1 MINFRFH
8 LVSLIAVFL
17 ALGLGILVGSSVVDR
32 AIVDNL
38 RDEIR
43 TVRNDSRRANAEL
56 SERDENLSVLE
67 DFTNESATYAVDQR
81 LIDVPVALVAERGSD
96 GDAVKKTMETLEAAG
111 ATVPGV
117 IWLTDKWQLET
128 PEDADDLR
136 EALDLEGNNATVRTE
151 ALDALAERLSEP
163 ASDSSD
169 RESVDVFEALRRA
182 GFVEFSDGDR
192 SQLENFPRRTGR
204 VLAVTGPRSE
214 LNGSESLVG
223 FVQSLVSSRVPSVVA
238 ETYDESDGTT
248 GAPERGASIAPVR
261 GDPALQTDVSTVDDL
276 DLVQGRVAS
285 VLALE
290 QIASG
295 NVGHYG
301 YGQSAS
307 DGVLPQRA
315 P

>member
-43 TVRNDSRRANAEL
+43 TVRNDSRNANAEL
-56 SERDENLSVLE
+56 RERDATVSALE
-67 DFTNESATYAVDQR
+67 EFSTESSTYAVDQR
-81 LIDVPVALVAERGSD
+81 LIDVPVALIAERGSD
-96 GDAVKKTMETLEAAG
+96 GDAVKQTLALLKAAG
-111 ATVPGV
+111 ANAPG
-117 IWLTDKWQLET
+117 IFWLTDKWQLET

-136 EALDLEGNNATVRTE
+136 EALELTGNNNATLRAE
-151 ALDALAERLSEP
+151 ALEVLGERLSEP
-163 ASDSSD
+163 QRNG
-169 RESVDVFEALRRA
+169 RESATDTFEALRKA

-192 SQLENFPRRTGR
+192 NALDNFPRRDGR
-204 VLAVTGPRSE
+204 VMVVTGPRSE
-214 LNGSESLVG
+214 LNGSESLVAL
-223 FVQSLVSSRVPSVVA
+223 VNSLVQSRVPTVVA
-238 ETYDESDGTT
+238 ETYESSDGTQA
-248 GAPERGASIAPVR
+248 APERGASVAPVR
-261 GDPALQTDVSTVDDL
+261 GDSTLQTDVSTVDDL
-276 DLVQGRVAS
+276 ELVQGRVAS

-295 NVGHYG
+295 DVGHYG